1 MHPAPEGANPSLYSL
16 LVFLHIVFAIIA
28 IGYNF
33 AYIIWIRRGTSSP
46 QHLDFALR
54 GVKFMD
60 DYVANPCYIGAAI
73 TGFLMVF
80 MGKPLASF
88 LWVALAIYFVAMS
101 VAYGIYTPLLGRQ
114 IRVAAEHG
122 AESVEYQ
129 TIATRSNIIGA
140 AMGFMVIIIV
150 ALKIFEPVFW
160 DGMTSLRLFGS

>member
-1 MHPAPEGANPSLYSL
+1 MHPAPEGANTTLYGL
-16 LVFLHIVFAIIA
+16 LVFMHIVFAVIA

-33 AYIIWIRRGTSSP
+33 AYVIWIRRGTSSP

-88 LWVALAIYFVAMS
+88 LWVALAIYFVAMG
-101 VAYGIYTPLLGRQ
+101 VAYGIYTPLLSRQ
-114 IRVAAEHG
+114 IRVLSQQG
-122 AESVEYQ
+122 AESTEYQ
-129 TIATRSNIIGA
+129 AIAARSNVIGA
-140 AMGFMVIIIV
+140 AMGFMVILIV

-160 DGMTSLRLFGS
+160 EGTTSLRLFGS